1 VGAGDLV
8 TSGHRLLTAAGDLS
22 RAAGP
27 TPDQFH
33 GNGNGA
39 ERERTHLRAA
49 PITDP
54 SAMRACFSVA
64 GWGTALPRR
73 RVSNQ
78 DLARNL
84 DTTDEW
90 ITSRSGIR
98 ERRISDATET
108 TGKLALDAAERALAH
123 SGVEASEIDL
133 VVVATATPEQPIPS
147 TAAGLSTALGIT
159 AGAFD
164 LNAACAG
171 FVYGLVVVGSMIE
184 SGVAR
189 RVLLVG
195 ADTLTRAVDPADR
208 GTAVLFGDGAA
219 ALVLVAGDEARG
231 PRGARRPA
239 RPGAPVV
246 VTDDLP
252 GGLLASDL
260 VDDPEGVELLTIAA
274 GGSAHPAS
282 LDTLAAGDHFLRMD
296 GREVFRRAVRAVTDS
311 VLRTLDRAGCTP
323 ADVDLFV
330 PHQANARI
338 IDAVVTRVGL
348 PAETAVQTV
357 DRHGNT
363 SAASVPLAFSEVAD
377 AGRLR
382 DGSLV
387 LTTGFGAGLT
397 VGTSLLRWRS
407 SRET

>member
-1 VGAGDLV
+1 M
-8 TSGHRLLTAAGDLS
+8 TLLDWNATGLRVEARRD
-22 RAAGP
+22 
-27 TPDQFH
+27 TPLQARFD
-33 GNGNGA
+33 
-39 ERERTHLRAA
+39 
-49 PITDP
+49 
-54 SAMRACFSVA
+54 VA
-64 GWGTALPRR
+64 GWGSALPER
-73 RVSNQ
+73 RVTN
-78 DLARNL
+78 DELAAVL
-84 DTTDEW
+84 DTSDEW
-90 ITSRSGIR
+90 ITARTGIK
-98 ERRISDATET
+98 ERRVSGPSES
-108 TGKLALDAAERALAH
+108 TGPLALAAARQALARA
-123 SGVEASEIDL
+123 GLRGDQIDL
-133 VVVATATPEQPIPS
+133 VVVCTTTPEQPMPS
-147 TAAGLSTALGIT
+147 TAAQLAAQLGSS

-171 FVYGLVVVGSMIE
+171 FVYGLVVAGSMLQA
-184 SGVAR
+184 GTAR

-195 ADTLTRAVDPADR
+195 ADTLTRAVDWQDR

-219 ALVLVAGDEARG
+219 ALVLVGDPTGRAGHVTHAAHAAG
-231 PRGARRPA
+231 T
-239 RPGAPVV
+239 PGGPVV

-274 GGSAHPAS
+274 GGSGRPTTA
-282 LDTLAAGDHFLRMD
+282 DTLAAGDHFLRMD

-338 IDAVVTRVGL
+338 IDAVVNRVGL
-348 PAETAVQTV
+348 PASTAVQTV

-363 SAASVPLAFSEVAD
+363 SAASVPLALGEVAD
-377 AGRLR
+377 TGRLR

-387 LTTGFGAGLT
+387 LTSGFGAGLT

-407 SRET
+407 SRDQ

>member
-1 VGAGDLV
+1 MTLVEWQAPGVPVGTVADI
-8 TSGHRLLTAAGDLS
+8 RPQARFD
-22 RAAGP
+22 
-27 TPDQFH
+27 
-33 GNGNGA
+33 
-39 ERERTHLRAA
+39 
-49 PITDP
+49 I
-54 SAMRACFSVA
+54 A
-64 GWGTALPRR
+64 GWGAALPQR
-73 RVSNQ
+73 RVTND
-78 DLARNL
+78 DLAAVL
-84 DTTDEW
+84 DTSDAW
-90 ITSRSGIR
+90 ISARTGIR
-98 ERRISDATET
+98 ERRVSGPGES
-108 TGKLALDAAERALAH
+108 TGPLALAAAHRALARA
-123 SGVEASEIDL
+123 GLDGKQIDL
-133 VVVATATPEQPIPS
+133 VVVCTATPEQPMPS
-147 TAAGLSTALGIT
+147 TAAQVAAALGSS

-208 GTAVLFGDGAA
+208 STAVLFGDGAA
-219 ALVLVAGDEARG
+219 ALVLVAGDDARG
-231 PRGARRPA
+231 ARGARRPA
-239 RPGAPVV
+239 RPGAPVA

-274 GGSAHPAS
+274 GGSARPAS
-282 LDTLAAGDHFLRMD
+282 PDTLAAGDHFLRMD

-348 PAETAVQTV
+348 PADTAIQTV

-363 SAASVPLAFSEVAD
+363 SAASVPLALSEVAD

>member
-1 VGAGDLV
+1 V
-8 TSGHRLLTAAGDLS
+8 TLLDWNATGLRVEARRD
-22 RAAGP
+22 
-27 TPDQFH
+27 TPLQARFD
-33 GNGNGA
+33 
-39 ERERTHLRAA
+39 
-49 PITDP
+49 
-54 SAMRACFSVA
+54 VA
-64 GWGTALPRR
+64 GWGSALPER
-73 RVSNQ
+73 RVTN
-78 DLARNL
+78 DELAAVL
-84 DTTDEW
+84 DTSDEW
-90 ITSRSGIR
+90 ITARTGIK
-98 ERRISDATET
+98 ERRVSGPSES
-108 TGKLALDAAERALAH
+108 TGPLALAAARQALARA
-123 SGVEASEIDL
+123 GLRGDQIDL
-133 VVVATATPEQPIPS
+133 VVVCTTTPEQPMPS
-147 TAAGLSTALGIT
+147 TAAQLAAQLGSS

-171 FVYGLVVVGSMIE
+171 FVYGLVVAGSMLQA
-184 SGVAR
+184 GTAR

-195 ADTLTRAVDPADR
+195 ADTLTRAVDWQDR

-219 ALVLVAGDEARG
+219 ALVLVGDPTGRAGHVTHAAHAAG
-231 PRGARRPA
+231 T
-239 RPGAPVV
+239 PGGPVV

-274 GGSAHPAS
+274 GGSGRPTTA
-282 LDTLAAGDHFLRMD
+282 DTLAAGDHFLRMD

-338 IDAVVTRVGL
+338 IDAVVNRVGL
-348 PAETAVQTV
+348 PASTAVQTV

-363 SAASVPLAFSEVAD
+363 SAASVPLALGEVAD
-377 AGRLR
+377 TGRLR

-387 LTTGFGAGLT
+387 LTSGFGAGLT

-407 SRET
+407 SRDQ